1 MSEPKKKRFV
11 ARVLDRKWVQRI
23 APSAWVQWG
32 KTTEIYRGQ
41 GYKSGEKPPESGV
54 LLVQSPYYD
63 YYALTWGLA
72 PNQDMP
78 KWRWMYRARAE
89 IRRGIDIKVALAVG
103 RGLNIVCEEDK
114 DVEGYANQLL
124 NHLNIREMLQSA
136 VSDMLIYG
144 TAYLEKVRTTPA
156 EEQEYEKEE
165 LAPIESRVEAAEI
178 AGPELS
184 RKWSSFDLDTEDP
197 KEIKTRLEA
206 WVKDVERMNSWMTEH
221 KTDLDTDV
229 RGKRERFHAM
239 MRNTKKSRLNAAIQK
254 QDRPEGAQARSS
266 AFGPAEG
273 ELIELKPLD
282 PLWMRINR
290 DSFGNIIGLVQWGLT
305 PIPQSIITEKIVLLR
320 WMPKS
325 WAHENAYGTSILM
338 PIQRHVSLLIQAEED
353 MKIFWHQYAKPMLV
367 GKGGSEAMPWPSPR
381 LQAFQTQLTNRQT
394 NTDAVI
400 PGDATIEML
409 QSGMGKGTTQT
420 FNFWAKHLREKIYE
434 ALGIP
439 SILMNLP
446 GEVTRATSDVT
457 LQAFIADEE
466 MLQGLVE
473 ETLMKQVL
481 EPEVRLH
488 FASKYPNGEIPLM
501 KVTWPAILGE
511 DRNKKLDRLIKATGV
526 PFLTVNE
533 ARTEAGKPPMEGPPE
548 DPEKYDKIPD
558 APAKGFGDSR
568 EMSAS
573 EAIGEREESLQQLD
587 RGEVAAMVKREFA
600 KKGL

>member
-1 MSEPKKKRFV
+1 MSDKPKKRWV
-11 ARVLDRKWVQRI
+11 ARVLDREWVKKI
-23 APSAWVQWG
+23 APSSWVQWS
-32 KTTEIYRGQ
+32 KTTDIYRGQ
-41 GYKSGEKPPESGV
+41 GYKSGEKPPESGL
-54 LLVQSPYYD
+54 LLVQSPYAD

-72 PNQDMP
+72 PSQDMP
-78 KWRWMYRARAE
+78 KYRWMYRARPE

-103 RGLNIVCEEDK
+103 RGVNIICEDDK
-114 DVEGYANQLL
+114 DVEGYANRLL

-144 TAYLEKVRTTPA
+144 TAYLEKVRTSPA

-165 LAPIESRVEAAEI
+165 LAPIESRVGASEI
-178 AGPELS
+178 RKPETS
-184 RKWSSFDLDTEDP
+184 RRWSSFDLDIEDP
-197 KEIKTRLEA
+197 TEIKSRLEA
-206 WVKDVERMNSWMTEH
+206 WVKDAGRIDNWIAEY

-229 RGKRERFHAM
+229 RLKRERFHAT
-239 MRNTKKSRLNAAIQK
+239 MRDTKKARLNAAMQR
-254 QDRPEGAQARSS
+254 QDRPEGEQARSS

-290 DSFGNIIGLVQWGLT
+290 DAFGNITGLVQWGLT

-338 PIQRHVSLLIQAEED
+338 PVQRHISLLIQAEED

-400 PGDATIEML
+400 PGDAAIEML

-420 FNFWAKHLREKIYE
+420 FNFWAKHLREKVYE

-466 MLQGLVE
+466 MLQGLVGE
-473 ETLMKQVL
+473 VFMKQVL

-488 FASKYPNGEIPLM
+488 FVSKYPDGNIPVM
-501 KVTWPAILGE
+501 KAVWPAILGE
-511 DRNKKLDRLIKATGV
+511 DRNKKLDRLIKAAGMFMT
-526 PFLTVNE
+526 PNE
-533 ARTEAGKPPMEGPPE
+533 ARTEAGLPPMEGAQ
-548 DPEKYDKIPD
+548 YDKIPET
-558 APAKGFGDSR
+558 PVPGFGGAR
-568 EMSAS
+568 EMSQS
-573 EAIGEREESLQQLD
+573 ETTGDREESLQQLD
-587 RGEVAAMVKREFA
+587 RGTVAAMVQREFA